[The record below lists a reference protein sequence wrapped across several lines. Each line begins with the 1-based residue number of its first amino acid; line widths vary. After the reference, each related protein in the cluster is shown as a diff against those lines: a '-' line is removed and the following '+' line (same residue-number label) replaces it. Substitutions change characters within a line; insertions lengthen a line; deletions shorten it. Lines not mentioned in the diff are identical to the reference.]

1 MAPRP
6 EHIPGEAAPA
16 AGTYEQRNI
25 FGSLIGSRVSLAH
38 GAIDAVSPGGA
49 HVDARR
55 GGSGRV
61 LKGAPLARDRD
72 GADLRCADD
81 ARRREMAFSV
91 HAVDEADAMAKLAE
105 RNGRL

>member
-25 FGSLIGSRVSLAH
+25 FGSLIGTRVSLAH

-61 LKGAPLARDRD
+61 LKGAPFRPNHTRA
-72 GADLRCADD
+72 ACPLRISRPCL
-81 ARRREMAFSV
+81 RE
-91 HAVDEADAMAKLAE
+91 
-105 RNGRL
+105 RP